1 MPTSSVGRTNRRSG
15 QAGITLI
22 ELVIVVAI
30 IGLIAGITFPAVSSG
45 VESVRLSSGGDTV
58 ASFINQA
65 LNRVERRQDVM
76 EMQVSVKDN
85 TMVLHSTEAGFERKL
100 ELPDG
105 VRITAVYPPLPE
117 EDPNAPRR
125 FVLLPGGTAPRIGI
139 ELRNRRGARK
149 IVRVDP
155 MTGVPRIEI
164 PAEAAQ

>member
-1 MPTSSVGRTNRRSG
+1 
-15 QAGITLI
+15 
-22 ELVIVVAI
+22 VIVVAI

-45 VESVRLSSGGDTV
+45 VESVRLSSGADTV

-85 TMVLHSTEAGFERKL
+85 TMVLHSTEAGFERRL

-105 VRITAVYPPLPE
+105 VRIAAVYPPLPE
-117 EDPNAPRR
+117 EDPNVPRQ